1 MASSDNASIL
11 LVDDQPENLL
21 ALEAILDTLGERL
34 VRAYSGAETLEL
46 LSREAFAVIVLG
58 LNMPGLEAIETAAR
72 IREHEEDAHTP
83 ILFVTAVHLSDAD
96 VTRGYALG
104 AVDYLL
110 KPFPPEVLRSK
121 VAACV
126 QLFKE
131 IQTLKQRLAAITQ
144 PAEPV
149 NVLVVNDNPMSLFTI
164 GEVLNGLGV
173 QVHKAGSGAEALRAL
188 LAHDFAMVLMD
199 VRMPDMSGFEV
210 VELMRQSER
219 LRQTPVV
226 FITAMAKSVEDVSRG
241 YALGAVDYVFSPFP
255 PDVLRLKVNALLSL
269 FKQKLM
275 LERQVAEIARLN
287 GELAHL
293 AAAVQQLLGA
303 AAHHQVADAA
313 PVSAAR

>member
-1 MASSDNASIL
+1 MASSDKASIL
-11 LVDDQPENLL
+11 LVDDRPENLL
-21 ALEAILDTLGERL
+21 AFEAVLDTLGERL
-34 VRAYSGAETLEL
+34 VRAYSGAEALKL

-58 LNMPGLEAIETAAR
+58 VNMPGLDGFETARR
-72 IREHEEDAHTP
+72 IREREQEQHTP

-96 VTRGYALG
+96 VARGYALG

-126 QLFKE
+126 QLFKA
-131 IQTLKQRLAAITQ
+131 IRTLEQQLTAIIQ

-149 NVLVVNDNPMSLFTI
+149 NVLVVDDNPTNLFTI

-173 QVHKAGSGAEALRAL
+173 QVHKASSGTEALRAL
-188 LAHDFAMVLMD
+188 LAHEFALVLMD

-210 VELMRQSER
+210 AELMRQSER

-255 PDVLRLKVNALLSL
+255 ADILRLKVNALLSL
-269 FKQKLM
+269 FRQKLM
-275 LERQVAEIARLN
+275 VERQMAEIARLN
-287 GELAHL
+287 RELARL
-293 AAAVQQLLGA
+293 AASVQQLHGIA
-303 AAHHQVADAA
+303 EHHQAANEA